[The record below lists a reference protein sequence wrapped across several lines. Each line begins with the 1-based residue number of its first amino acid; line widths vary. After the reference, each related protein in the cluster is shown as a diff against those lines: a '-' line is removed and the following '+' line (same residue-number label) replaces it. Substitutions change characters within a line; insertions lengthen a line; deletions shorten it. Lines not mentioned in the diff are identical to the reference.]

1 MLGCTASPLVFSHN
15 LHRAQL
21 YNLLTKLYTMYN
33 KLFQVIQT
41 LRSLSGL
48 VTATVTPYMRA
59 YATHIA
65 MVYAI
70 AVVGWLLYSHRTTPT
85 SNDNSTID
93 EEVCQW
99 RQGHIESTCT
109 NNYITTEIKQNEH
122 LNTSNILTADNI
134 TSNTVTKSVEE
145 GNIGYLYWL
154 GGFLMVMITS
164 IPWDHS
170 SVVIHTLIDTL
181 CISIMIITTFKM
193 MKLVYTLLK
202 GAARVMFEWIV
213 VATPL
218 ITDFF
223 GITTNTFAMAI
234 TGFLVVMSL
243 NWESS
248 ITCQSS
254 QALVLAVYIHII
266 ISIVHIMVSIVYK
279 VLSLTST
286 FVGCAARGI
295 IHATAN
301 MAFGLVVWFG
311 SGVVTL
317 LRIRELSAGLLMV
330 VIFAIPWDHSSVVV
344 QQLVDVLI
352 ASLMIITVVKTITLV
367 RALLKVAS
375 SAIDQVLEWVV
386 VAFEWFGTC
395 IMTLLRIHIRHVQ
408 VDTRDA
414 IHLIPQ
420 DQQDL
425 AWSIDTTAQ
434 WNYFQRVY
442 IHLFLNSWDEE
453 RENGLLH
460 PDLCNILDQMEK
472 WEDIEEINNF
482 LSLYEILCS
491 DEVKEAK
498 AQHTSKLTRV
508 HHQLKSK
515 FNATDDDD
523 LDFGQVDEA
532 PVEDDEQPT
541 LRNYRAHPQ
550 DLSEDEI
557 KEDVD
562 LVQQAWYQLYN
573 DANLPVKE
581 KKLQINESKN
591 DIQDIAG
598 REEAEVSID
607 FFESFRH
614 LISQLQQ
621 AAPAKFEKGSPL
633 ELLVRKCNAFHLL
646 DDIFRLEEELR
657 ALEKQVKKEKRLEK
671 LEKKLQSD
679 LVGWD
684 VPQGRSRRIRKQRV
698 IFSPAA

>member
-1 MLGCTASPLVFSHN
+1 
-15 LHRAQL
+15 
-21 YNLLTKLYTMYN
+21 
-33 KLFQVIQT
+33 
-41 LRSLSGL
+41 
-48 VTATVTPYMRA
+48 MRG
-59 YATHIA
+59 YATHF
-65 MVYAI
+65 AI
-70 AVVGWLLYSHRTTPT
+70 AYALAIIGWLFYSHHTTPT

-93 EEVCQW
+93 EEVCQL
-99 RQGHIESTCT
+99 RQGHLETTSN
-109 NNYITTEIKQNEH
+109 NNYIKTEIKQNEH
-122 LNTSNILTADNI
+122 LNTSNILTADNN

-154 GGFLMVMITS
+154 GGLLMVMITT

-170 SVVIHTLIDTL
+170 SPAIQTLIDTL
-181 CISIMIITTFKM
+181 CISGMIITFIKM
-193 MKLVYTLLK
+193 MVLVYTLLK
-202 GAARVMFEWIV
+202 GAAWVIDQLFEWM
-213 VATPL
+213 VAPL
-218 ITDFF
+218 INNFF
-223 GITTNTFAMAI
+223 GIISTNAFAMAI

-243 NWESS
+243 DWESS

-254 QALVLAVYIHII
+254 QALKLAVYIHIL
-266 ISIVHIMVSIVYK
+266 VSIVYK
-279 VLSLTST
+279 ILLLSST
-286 FVGCAARGI
+286 IMGCAARGI
-295 IHATAN
+295 VQATAN
-301 MAFGLVVWFG
+301 MAFGLVVFCGWFA
-311 SGVVTL
+311 SGVVTV
-317 LRIRELSAGLLMV
+317 LRIRELSAGLLVV

-352 ASLMIITVVKTITLV
+352 ASLMIITVVKMITFV
-367 RALLKVAS
+367 YILLKVAS

-395 IMTLLRIHIRHVQ
+395 IMTLLCIHIRHVQ
-408 VDTRDA
+408 VDNRDA

-425 AWSIDTTAQ
+425 AWSIDTTAK

-442 IHLFLNSWDEE
+442 IHLFLNGWDEE

-498 AQHTSKLTRV
+498 VQHTSKLTRV
-508 HHQLKSK
+508 HHQLKSN

-532 PVEDDEQPT
+532 PIEDDEQPI

-550 DLSEDEI
+550 DLSEAEI

-562 LVQQAWYQLYN
+562 LVQQAWYQAYN
-573 DANLPVKE
+573 DANLPVKK
-581 KKLQINESKN
+581 KKLKINENRN

-614 LISQLQQ
+614 LIPQLQQ

-633 ELLVRKCNAFHLL
+633 DLLVRKCNAFHLL

-698 IFSPAA
+698 IFSPTA

>member
-1 MLGCTASPLVFSHN
+1 
-15 LHRAQL
+15 
-21 YNLLTKLYTMYN
+21 MYN
-33 KLFQVIQT
+33 LFQVNQT
-41 LRSLSGL
+41 LLSLHGL
-48 VTATVTPYMRA
+48 VTATVTPFMRV
-59 YATHIA
+59 YATYFA
-65 MVYAI
+65 MVYATI
-70 AVVGWLLYSHRTTPT
+70 IGWLLYSHRTTAPT

-93 EEVCQW
+93 EEVCKL
-99 RQGHIESTCT
+99 RQGHIESTC
-109 NNYITTEIKQNEH
+109 NNNVITTEINQNKH
-122 LNTSNILTADNI
+122 QNTSNILTADNI
-134 TSNTVTKSVEE
+134 TSNTVIKSVEE
-145 GNIGYLYWL
+145 GNICYLKYWA
-154 GGFLMVMITS
+154 GFLMVIITS

-170 SVVIHTLIDTL
+170 SIAIHTLIDTL
-181 CISIMIITTFKM
+181 CISIMTITTFKM

-202 GAARVMFEWIV
+202 GAARVIDQVFNWF
-213 VATPL
+213 VAPHTNF
-218 ITDFF
+218 FF
-223 GITTNTFAMAI
+223 GITNTFTVIVTA
-234 TGFLVVMSL
+234 FLVVMAL
-243 NWESS
+243 DWNSS
-248 ITCQSS
+248 VTSQSS
-254 QALVLAVYIHII
+254 QALMLAVYIHILI
-266 ISIVHIMVSIVYK
+266 FIVHITASILISIVCKLVS
-279 VLSLTST
+279 STST

-295 IHATAN
+295 IQTTTN
-301 MAFGLVVWFG
+301 MAFGLVAVCGWFA

-317 LRIRELSAGLLMV
+317 LRIRELGAGLLV
-330 VIFAIPWDHSSVVV
+330 VMITAIPWDHSSVVI
-344 QQLVDVLI
+344 QQSIDVLI
-352 ASLMIITVVKTITLV
+352 ASLMIITVVKMITLV

-395 IMTLLRIHIRHVQ
+395 VITLLRIRIRHVQ
-408 VDTRDA
+408 VDTRDT

-442 IHLFLNSWDEE
+442 IHLFLNGWDEE

-482 LSLYEILCS
+482 LALYEILCS

-515 FNATDDDD
+515 FNAADYDD

-532 PVEDDEQPT
+532 PVDVVDRPT

-550 DLSEDEI
+550 DLSDAEI

-562 LVQQAWYQLYN
+562 LVQQAWYQVYN
-573 DANLPVKE
+573 DAGLPLKK
-581 KKLQINESKN
+581 KKLQINENKN
-591 DIQDIAG
+591 DFQDIAG

-607 FFESFRH
+607 FLESFRH

-621 AAPAKFEKGSPL
+621 AAPAKFLKGSPL
-633 ELLVRKCNAFHLL
+633 ELLVRRCNAFHLL